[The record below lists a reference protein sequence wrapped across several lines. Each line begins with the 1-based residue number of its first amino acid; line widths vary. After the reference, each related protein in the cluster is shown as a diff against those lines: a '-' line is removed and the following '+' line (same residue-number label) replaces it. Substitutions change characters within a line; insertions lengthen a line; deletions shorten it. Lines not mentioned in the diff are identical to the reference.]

1 MWAIVANA
9 GRLVGVDESAE
20 AREMDFEELLDRSCD
35 SASLPEMARLLLPS
49 TLGAETKNLVLK
61 LTPEE
66 FGRILASAI
75 DQINHGSVKP
85 IDTLV
90 NETGEKMI
98 ILWIILW
105 IFIIAAFVGLIA
117 LVMELFAKSNSH
129 RPYGPYERFIKRF
142 LDAFLSTGALIVFS
156 PILLIT
162 AILVRIKLGSPVL
175 FTQDRPGRDEKIFKL
190 YKFRSMTNQR
200 DENGKLLP
208 DDVRLTKFGRILR
221 STSLDELPEL
231 LNIIKGDMAVI
242 GPRPLLV
249 EYLPYYTVE
258 EHHRHDIRPGLTG
271 WAQVNGR
278 NAIGSWE
285 ERFKYDLEYVNH
297 VTFAMD
303 LKVLLTTVKKVV
315 RRSDIQVGSE
325 IKVGRLDVARSGNN
339 NKKI

>member
-1 MWAIVANA
+1 MKTIARIAKIIVAISAITGLLA
-9 GRLVGVDESAE
+9 GILDL
-20 AREMDFEELLDRSCD
+20 FENRKEK
-35 SASLPEMARLLLPS
+35 
-49 TLGAETKNLVLK
+49 TKNK
-61 LTPEE
+61 GTY
-66 FGRILASAI
+66 
-75 DQINHGSVKP
+75 
-85 IDTLV
+85 
-90 NETGEKMI
+90 EKC
-98 ILWIILW
+98 
-105 IFIIAAFVGLIA
+105 
-117 LVMELFAKSNSH
+117 
-129 RPYGPYERFIKRF
+129 IKRP
-142 LDAFLSTGALIVFS
+142 LDAFLSMGALIVFS
-156 PILLIT
+156 PILLVT
-162 AILVRIKLGSPVL
+162 AVLVRLKLGSPVL
-175 FTQDRPGRDEKIFKL
+175 FTQDRPGKDEKIFKL

-200 DENGKLLP
+200 DENGNLLP
-208 DDVRLTKFGRILR
+208 DDVRLTKFGRALR

-249 EYLPYYTVE
+249 EYLPYYTEV